1 MLRHLFLPALL
12 VSAPLFASTVVWTD
26 RQHPPA
32 NVRPDTQVIYLD
44 ATEQLQQSMFG
55 TLAADPAV
63 AIRQAQSVMQS
74 AAWAKQQTALAQAYQ
89 GLIQA
94 WQLGL
99 KKYPAVVFDGRDV
112 VYGTADVALAQS
124 YRQGRVATE
133 GQP

>member
-1 MLRHLFLPALL
+1 MLLHLFLPALL

-63 AIRQAQSVMQS
+63 ATRTAFPAHTFQICRCHRPSVHGAYRRADPRLFLRQRGHATLSLFPQY
-74 AAWAKQQTALAQAYQ
+74 AGYAGLAYRCS
-89 GLIQA
+89 G
-94 WQLGL
+94 
-99 KKYPAVVFDGRDV
+99 DGVPGGACPR
-112 VYGTADVALAQS
+112 
-124 YRQGRVATE
+124 
-133 GQP
+133 